1 MPEPIPAA
9 WIDAALA
16 ADVEWMRKARAVV
29 FVSPSRDQVEA
40 MLGAAAPL
48 IAAAERE
55 RIRQFAL
62 AEAAKMREPGEG
74 WLNVAASG
82 YEDFAD
88 LLSTEERDDA

>member
-29 FVSPSRDQVEA
+29 FVSPARDQVEA

-55 RIRQFAL
+55 RIAARMEAFA
-62 AEAAKMREPGEG
+62 
-74 WLNVAASG
+74 AASG
-82 YEDFAD
+82 GPSQHAYRNAARTIREGNP
-88 LLSTEERDDA
+88 DA